1 MEKQLPLITRQAM
14 SLNQLS
20 PLTRRDIAS
29 EAFRDAIRYLE
40 KEFTG
45 NTAALSWLK
54 TVESTSLDDLLE
66 TTRYVED
73 KYHQSSRNRQ
83 GLMAWLRGLSTRVM
97 YYGQVLDTL
106 AQHHPE
112 YVSLVWGVIKFVLM
126 GIINHGNLVVQFSQ
140 ALSMISHVLPITK
153 LSAELYQTDQM
164 KDAVANLYAHILLF
178 LKQVVR
184 WYVVGPAGRAL
195 AALFKPY
202 ELSYKDTVE
211 QIRLCANTIDGIASI
226 AMKVEVR
233 EMNVF
238 LQEQSQRLT
247 EREAKL
253 HDMQV
258 KFELVQA
265 EMSNTVGRILQVVT
279 SSSFQ
284 IGEMQL
290 DLRDIKPRVTDIHF
304 KQMLDIVEPKR
315 SPEDALCGHQS
326 LIRRSSPWRR
336 RNANAAH
343 ILQSVARWIS
353 SLTSAV
359 LVLQA
364 QPRAQARV
372 KEIATEVIEL
382 LRPQARQLVWY
393 LSDIRSDADGTTD
406 TSDLLRSLV
415 FQSMKLAPD
424 LVSSNP
430 ELFSVAKLSG
440 SHSREEWAQL
450 LGWILRRLTESFVI
464 VEAEDV
470 IRNGSQ
476 SSQFVQTFQWLA
488 QQLKDSGTRVKLLI
502 VSYDT
507 AWPSY
512 MEGGEVFEEVVEV
525 WREAPVPRRMRRGNS
540 RMFYRSALS

>member
-1 MEKQLPLITRQAM
+1 MDEQLPLVTSQTGGL
-14 SLNQLS
+14 SQLG

-29 EAFRDAIRYLE
+29 EAFQDAIRYLE
-40 KEFTG
+40 KEFAG
-45 NTAALSWLK
+45 NAAALSWLK

-66 TTRYVED
+66 TTRYVEG
-73 KYHQSSRNRQ
+73 KYHQSRNRQ
-83 GLMAWLRGLSTRVM
+83 GLMGWLRGLSTRVM

-112 YVSLVWGVIKFVLM
+112 YVSL
-126 GIINHGNLVVQFSQ
+126 GIINHGSLVVQFSQ
-140 ALSMISHVLPITK
+140 ALSMISHVLPMTK
-153 LSAELYQTDQM
+153 LSAELYQTNQM

-211 QIRLCANTIDGIASI
+211 QIRLCANTIDGIANIS
-226 AMKVEVR
+226 MKVEVR

-238 LQEQSQRLT
+238 LQEQSQTLA

-253 HDMQV
+253 HDMQA
-258 KFELVQA
+258 KFELAQA
-265 EMSNTVGRILQVVT
+265 EMSNTVGRILQIVT

-290 DLRDIKPRVTDIHF
+290 DLKDIKPRVTDIHF
-304 KQMLDIVEPKR
+304 KQMLDILEPKR
-315 SPEDALCGHQS
+315 SPEDALRSHQS

-336 RNANAAH
+336 RNTNTVSV
-343 ILQSVARWIS
+343 LQSVTRWIS
-353 SLTSAV
+353 SPASAV

-393 LSDIRSDADGTTD
+393 LSDIRSDANGTAD

-424 LVSSNP
+424 LMSSNP

-440 SHSREEWAQL
+440 SHNREEWAQL
-450 LGWILRRLTESFVI
+450 LGWILQRLNESFVI
-464 VEAEDV
+464 IEADDV
-470 IRNGSQ
+470 VRNDSQ
-476 SSQFVQTFQWLA
+476 SSQFAQTFQWLA
-488 QQLKDSGTRVKLLI
+488 QHLNESNTRVKLLI

-507 AWPSY
+507 TWRSY
-512 MEGGEVFEEVVEV
+512 MEDNEGLGEVTDV

-540 RMFYRSALS
+540 RMFSYRSALT

>member
-1 MEKQLPLITRQAM
+1 MDDHLPLVISQAGGL
-14 SLNQLS
+14 SQLG
-20 PLTRRDIAS
+20 PLTQRDIAS
-29 EAFRDAIRYLE
+29 EAFQDAIRYLE
-40 KEFTG
+40 KEFAG
-45 NTAALSWLK
+45 NAAALSWLK

-66 TTRYVED
+66 TTRYVEG
-73 KYHQSSRNRQ
+73 KYHQSRNRQ
-83 GLMAWLRGLSTRVM
+83 GLMGWLRGLSTRVM

-112 YVSLVWGVIKFVLM
+112 YVSL
-126 GIINHGNLVVQFSQ
+126 GIVNHGNLVVQFSQ

-184 WYVVGPAGRAL
+184 WYVVGPAGRTL

-211 QIRLCANTIDGIASI
+211 QIRLCANTIDGIANIS
-226 AMKVEVR
+226 MKVEVR

-238 LQEQSQRLT
+238 LQEQSQALA

-253 HDMQV
+253 HDMQA
-258 KFELVQA
+258 KFEFAQA
-265 EMSNTVGRILQVVT
+265 EMSNTVGRILQIVT

-290 DLRDIKPRVTDIHF
+290 DLKDIKPRVTDIHF
-304 KQMLDIVEPKR
+304 KQMLDFLEPKR
-315 SPEDALCGHQS
+315 SPEDALRGHQS

-336 RNANAAH
+336 RNANTVSV
-343 ILQSVARWIS
+343 LQSVTRWIS
-353 SLTSAV
+353 SPASAV

-382 LRPQARQLVWY
+382 LRPQARRLVWY
-393 LSDIRSDADGTTD
+393 LSDIRSDANGTAD

-424 LVSSNP
+424 LVSSSP

-440 SHSREEWAQL
+440 SHSCEEWAQL
-450 LGWILRRLTESFVI
+450 LGWILRRLNESFVI
-464 VEAEDV
+464 IEADDV
-470 IRNGSQ
+470 IRNDSQ
-476 SSQFVQTFQWLA
+476 SSQFAQTFQWLA
-488 QQLKDSGTRVKLLI
+488 QHLNESNTRVKLLI

-507 AWPSY
+507 TWRSY
-512 MEGGEVFEEVVEV
+512 MEDNEGLGEIADV

-540 RMFYRSALS
+540 RMFSYRSALS

>member
-1 MEKQLPLITRQAM
+1 MEKQLPLVTRQAGG
-14 SLNQLS
+14 LD

-29 EAFRDAIRYLE
+29 EAFQDAIRYLE
-40 KEFTG
+40 KEFAG
-45 NTAALSWLK
+45 NAAALSWLK

-66 TTRYVED
+66 TTRYVEG
-73 KYHQSSRNRQ
+73 KYHESRNRQ
-83 GLMAWLRGLSTRVM
+83 GLTGWLRGLSTRVM

-126 GIINHGNLVVQFSQ
+126 GIINHGSLVVQFSQ

-153 LSAELYQTDQM
+153 LSADLYQTDQM

-195 AALFKPY
+195 TALFKPY

-211 QIRLCANTIDGIASI
+211 QIRLCANTIDGIANIS
-226 AMKVEVR
+226 MKVEVR

-238 LQEQSQRLT
+238 LREQSQTLA

-253 HDMQV
+253 HDMQA
-258 KFELVQA
+258 KFELAQA
-265 EMSNTVGRILQVVT
+265 EMSNTVGRILQIVT
-279 SSSFQ
+279 CSSFQ

-290 DLRDIKPRVTDIHF
+290 DLKDMKPRVTDIHF
-304 KQMLDIVEPKR
+304 KQMLDILEPKR
-315 SPEDALCGHQS
+315 SPEDALRGHQS

-336 RNANAAH
+336 RNANTTSV
-343 ILQSVARWIS
+343 LQSVTRWIS
-353 SLTSAV
+353 SPASAV

-393 LSDIRSDADGTTD
+393 LSDIRSDSNDTAD

-424 LVSSNP
+424 LVSSHP
-430 ELFSVAKLSG
+430 ELFGVAKLSG
-440 SHSREEWAQL
+440 SHNQEEWAQL
-450 LGWILRRLTESFVI
+450 LGWILRRLNESFVI
-464 VEAEDV
+464 VEADDV
-470 IRNGSQ
+470 LRNDSQ
-476 SSQFVQTFQWLA
+476 SSQFAQTFQWLA
-488 QQLKDSGTRVKLLI
+488 QHLNESNARVKLLI

-507 AWPSY
+507 AWRSY
-512 MEGGEVFEEVVEV
+512 MEDNEGLGEVADV

-540 RMFYRSALS
+540 RKFSYRSALS